1 MHYYQRNIGSYLKK
15 TQSLSL
21 IQHGAYCLLIDEY
34 FANEAPLS
42 LDRSELYKICR
53 AATPKERKAVDSV
66 VEKFFRPTNEGYRHE
81 RIDEDIAEYH
91 AKCNRLKE
99 NGSKGGRAA
108 REKRVANATPDATAN
123 ATPIGVANGVANG
136 VAKQQLTI
144 NQEPIT
150 NNQEKKEAI
159 FVLSPSSGG
168 GVAAQDIRDVVDSWN
183 AMAATPL
190 NGICLIKVREGPLTD
205 SRKRSLKARLS
216 ELDFRENWR
225 AAMERVRVS
234 EFCHGGGNRQWV
246 ADFDWFVKKGTLCK
260 IMEGKYD
267 DRPAAAGQRDNVG
280 SPNRYRQ
287 GDFATKAAEAMR
299 RAEEKGSSLWGDSES

>member
-1 MHYYQRNIGSYLKK
+1 MHYYQRNIGSYQKK

-21 IQHGAYCLLIDEY
+21 MEHGAYCLLIDNY
-34 FANEAPLS
+34 FATQSPLP
-42 LDRSELYKICR
+42 LDRQEIYRICR
-53 AATPKERKAVDSV
+53 AVSSAERKAVNAV
-66 VEKFFRPTNEGYRHE
+66 VAKFFTECDDGFHHE
-81 RIDEDIAEYH
+81 RIDADIAEYV
-91 AKCNRLKE
+91 AKSNRLKE
-99 NGSKGGRAA
+99 NGSKGGKAA
-108 REKRVANATPDATAN
+108 SQKRVANATAIATSVATA
-123 ATPIGVANGVANG
+123 IG
-136 VAKQQLTI
+136 VAKQQPTI

-150 NNQEKKEAI
+150 NNQEKEEAI

-183 AMAATPL
+183 AMAVTPV

-234 EFCHGGGNRQWV
+234 AFCHGGGNRQWV
-246 ADFDWFVKKGTLCK
+246 ADFDWFIKKGTLCK

-287 GDFATKAAEAMR
+287 GDFAAKAAEAMR